1 MTSTPPAPRLFHHIL
16 TLGRVSNLPTVWTN
30 CLAAWAINLSVNER
44 VRGMPEWNGLGI
56 FQVELLLSLILGAS
70 LMYMG
75 GCTLNDAFDQNF
87 DQEHNP
93 HRPIPSGAVT
103 ACFVW
108 VLGILEMI
116 LGAWALCSLA
126 QCETYWVASLG
137 LCIITYDVVHKKW
150 AGGVFLMGGCRLL
163 LWVSA
168 ATCGTGTVIFPLTWI
183 WGGTLAFYVVGISMF
198 ARGEAKK
205 GEEAP
210 RISILFLF
218 ASPLVALAAL
228 IHWNN
233 LDPIRVF
240 LANVVGLFFAW
251 IAFRAILQMREGKKG
266 AIGKGVSSLLAGICV
281 TDAVVVSF
289 CVPALI
295 LPMLGLYPFARWVQ
309 KKFAA
314 T

>member
-1 MTSTPPAPRLFHHIL
+1 MTSTPSTPGLFQQAL

-44 VRGMPEWNGLGI
+44 VRGMPVWNELGI

-75 GCTLNDAFDQNF
+75 GCTLNDAFDQKF
-87 DQEHNP
+87 DQDHNP

-103 ACFVW
+103 ARLVW
-108 VLGILEMI
+108 VLGILELI
-116 LGAWALCSLA
+116 LGAWVLGNLA
-126 QCETYWVASLG
+126 QCEIYWVAGLG
-137 LCIITYDVVHKKW
+137 LCIITYDIVHKKW

-163 LWVSA
+163 LWASA
-168 ATCGTGTVIFPLTWI
+168 ATCGTGTAIFPLTWI

-240 LANVVGLFFAW
+240 LVNVVGLFFAW

-295 LPMLGLYPFARWVQ
+295 LPMLGLYPFARWLQ